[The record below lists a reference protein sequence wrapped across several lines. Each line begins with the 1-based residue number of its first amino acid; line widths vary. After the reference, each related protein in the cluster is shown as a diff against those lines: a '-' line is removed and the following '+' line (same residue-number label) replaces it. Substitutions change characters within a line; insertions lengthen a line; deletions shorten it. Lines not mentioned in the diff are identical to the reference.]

1 MKKKCKGC
9 RALQKKL
16 LGIGYYCGLN
26 HPIKAIAEIDG
37 IPVEYKPL
45 EECEKPNYRL
55 LLFAL
60 RANKTNH
67 KKIQLGNLEFNGD
80 NIMHKTTL
88 QYITVTKNCEVK
100 TIGKSIIQQPKIEF
114 CGGTIKWFNDR
125 QLIKR

>member
-26 HPIKAIAEIDG
+26 HPIKVTSEIDG

-45 EECEKPNYRL
+45 EECEKQNYRL

-67 KKIQLGNLEFNGD
+67 KKI
-80 NIMHKTTL
+80 
-88 QYITVTKNCEVK
+88 
-100 TIGKSIIQQPKIEF
+100 
-114 CGGTIKWFNDR
+114 
-125 QLIKR
+125 